1 VASKAEQSSN
11 YWQPGIFDLSEFFLE
26 LGGIALAVPPREAP
40 AGQGGAPAWGRT
52 GLLILPS
59 PSVSVGGHQVQVL
72 PSDGHEV
79 DVAVITESSRF
90 PSVAAPQSAPIA
102 DSARVTFLPSG

>member
-52 GLLILPS
+52 GS
-59 PSVSVGGHQVQVL
+59 
-72 PSDGHEV
+72 
-79 DVAVITESSRF
+79 
-90 PSVAAPQSAPIA
+90 
-102 DSARVTFLPSG
+102 